1 MNPHSCHFVSILR
14 RMSVAPAPSFTA
26 DPSLGEHALRL
37 CQQLLRIDTTNPPG
51 NERAAIDL
59 LAGEL
64 AAAGLSPVIHEAA
77 PGRANLVVRHKGSGA
92 RPPLLLAAH
101 LDVVEADASRWSH
114 PPFAG
119 EIADG
124 CLWGR
129 GALDMK
135 NMAAMTTALMC
146 RLARERTP
154 LSRDVIFAG
163 VADEEAG
170 CDHGSA
176 WLCANHPE
184 LVRAEYALGEV
195 GGFSMYLGK
204 ATLYPV
210 QVAEKGICWLRARVR
225 GEPGHGSMPRED
237 SAILRLSAALARLAQ
252 TRLPVHV
259 TDTMQEFL
267 AAALHRAPRPL
278 RALAGRALSPR
289 LVPYLLRALPDKGLA
304 RSLGA
309 MLSNTASPT
318 VLRAG
323 SKINVIPGLAEVEID
338 GRTLPGQTDA
348 DFMAELSAILGPDVE
363 LEVIRSAPPL
373 VTEPGRSP
381 GASPMFD
388 TIVEVLGRRE
398 PDATV
403 VPYLMPGYTDGKH
416 FSKLGAKWYGFSPVK
431 LPRGM
436 KFGELFHGTDERVPI
451 DGLKWGAEVLAEV
464 VARFCA

>member
-1 MNPHSCHFVSILR
+1 MPAVL
-14 RMSVAPAPSFTA
+14 APPLAP
-26 DPSLGEHALRL
+26 DLELGEHALRL

-59 LAGEL
+59 IAGEL
-64 AAAGLSPVIHEAA
+64 AAAGLQPVIHEAA

-92 RPPLLLAAH
+92 KPPLLLAAH
-101 LDVVEADASRWSH
+101 LDVVEADASRWTH

-135 NMAAMTTALMC
+135 NMAAMATALIC
-146 RLARERTP
+146 RLARERIP
-154 LSRDVIFAG
+154 LARDLIFAA

-176 WLCANHPE
+176 WLCAHHPE

-204 ATLYPV
+204 STLYPV
-210 QVAEKGICWLRARVR
+210 QVAEKGLCWLRARVR

-237 SAILRLSAALARLAQ
+237 SAILKLSAALARLSSA
-252 TRLPVHV
+252 RLPVHV
-259 TDTMQEFL
+259 TGTMQDFL
-267 AAALHRAPRPL
+267 AAALARAPRPL
-278 RALAGRALSPR
+278 RALAGRALHSGSAPR
-289 LVPYLLRALPDKGLA
+289 LVPYLLRALPDRGLA

-348 DFMAELSAILGPDVE
+348 DFLAELSAILGPDVE
-363 LEVIRSAPPL
+363 LEVVRSAPPL
-373 VTEPGRSP
+373 VTEPARSP
-381 GASPMFD
+381 LYD

-403 VPYLMPGYTDGKH
+403 VPYLMPGFTDGKY
-416 FSKLGAKWYGFSPVK
+416 FSRLGAKWYGFSPVK

-436 KFGELFHGTDERVPI
+436 KFGELFHGTDERIPVE
-451 DGLKWGAEVLAEV
+451 GLKWGAEVLAEV
-464 VARFCA
+464 VTRFCAA